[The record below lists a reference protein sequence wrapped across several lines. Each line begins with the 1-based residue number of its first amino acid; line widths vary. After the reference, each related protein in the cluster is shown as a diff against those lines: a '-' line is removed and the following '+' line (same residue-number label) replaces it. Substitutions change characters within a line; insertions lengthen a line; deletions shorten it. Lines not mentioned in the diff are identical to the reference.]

1 MALRQS
7 SAFITFAKSARP
19 SLIRPSICSSCVR
32 RASST
37 TESPNAESATN
48 TGTYQQIP
56 SPTPFVPDVP
66 TFLSLIGRQLSQHA
80 SKFKSWDELFT
91 LSSTELKA
99 RGLDPPRTRKY
110 LLRWR
115 EKFRRGDYGVGGDL
129 KYVEDGVA
137 DLRICE
143 VPALPGKER
152 FVLPAAEPGV
162 GDGTAVAA
170 ATVKPALFASTIHTP
185 GMARLVLNVPRGAKT
200 YKLEPGM
207 TTADLRKPNGITI
220 KEGVHIK
227 GSYVLPAKGGGA
239 ATIKITEGMWEDR
252 RGHKVHGGERRRAET
267 LHKARVAESKKNKR

>member
-1 MALRQS
+1 MALRQP
-7 SAFITFAKSARP
+7 SAILTLAKSARP
-19 SLIRPSICSSCVR
+19 SLTRSSICTRCIRRVSSTIETPSIE
-32 RASST
+32 ST
-37 TESPNAESATN
+37 TSTR
-48 TGTYQQIP
+48 TYQQIP

-80 SKFKSWDELFT
+80 SKFKSWEELFT
-91 LSSTELKA
+91 LSSTQLKN

-115 EKFRRGDYGVGGDL
+115 EKFRRGDFGVGGDL
-129 KYVEDGVA
+129 TYVEDGVA

-152 FVLPAAEPGV
+152 FVIPTGEAGDV
-162 GDGTAVAA
+162 GDAA
-170 ATVKPALFASTIHTP
+170 ATAKPALFASTIHTP

-207 TTADLRKPNGITI
+207 TTADLRKPHGITI

-227 GSYVLPAKGGGA
+227 GSYVIPAKGGGA

-252 RGHKVHGGERRRAET
+252 RGRKVHGGERRRAET
-267 LHKARVAESKKNKR
+267 LHKARVAESKKAKR